1 MAILCKRIYK
11 KDSSG
16 KIRYLEISNDGHF
29 VVQESGVVGT
39 NSPVINRSAC
49 EAKNVGKS
57 NATTPESQAYI
68 EAQAKLTE
76 KMRLGYF
83 NSIEEAQEKGGK
95 DFLLPMLAKD
105 FKKEVKKVSFP
116 CYVQPK
122 LDGIRSL
129 GSEDDGF
136 MSRTGKAIDTLGHI
150 NLSDIGEVILDGE
163 LYAHG
168 ISFQENMKLIKKYRP
183 HLTEQVKYHV
193 YDIVMDAPFEYRHR
207 SLCYLLAKINNP
219 NIEVVTTVLVNNMD
233 EINHYHQY
241 FISLGYEGTMVR
253 HSEEG
258 YAVNKRSSQLL
269 KYKDFLDE
277 VYVVV
282 DVVPSE
288 SRPEQ
293 GVVVCSKKMEQAG
306 DNVWVQNFNCGMK
319 FSHADREEILANKQ
333 NYIGKMAEVRF
344 FEMTDGGIP
353 RFPVCVGFRLD
364 K

>member
-1 MAILCKRIYK
+1 MEQRIYK

-16 KIRYLEISNDGHF
+16 KIRYLSISTEGNM

-39 NSPVINRSAC
+39 NSPVYNRSAC
-49 EAKNVGKS
+49 EAKNVGKANS
-57 NATTPESQAYI
+57 TTPEEQAVL
-68 EAQAKLTE
+68 EANSKITE

-83 NSIEEAQEKGGK
+83 TSISEAQEKGGK

-105 FKKEVKKVSFP
+105 YKKELKKVTYP
-116 CYVQPK
+116 CFVQPK
-122 LDGIRSL
+122 LDGMRSL

-136 MSRTGKAIDTLGHI
+136 MSRTGKAIDTLNHI
-150 NLSDIGEVILDGE
+150 VLADLEGAILDGE

-183 HLTEQVKYHV
+183 GQTEQVKYHV
-193 YDIVMDAPFEYRHR
+193 YDVVMDAPFSERHKF
-207 SLCYLLAKINNP
+207 LTALIDLENNP
-219 NIEVVTTVLVNNMD
+219 HIEFVPTFIVNNEL
-233 EINHYHQY
+233 EIAYYHAQ
-241 FISLGYEGTMVR
+241 FVAAGYEGTMVR
-253 HSEEG
+253 HSDEG

-277 VYVVV
+277 TYRVVNI
-282 DVVPSE
+282 VPSE

-293 GVVVCSKKMEQAG
+293 GVVTCVITNKTGQLEH
-306 DNVWVQNFNCGMK
+306 FNTGMK
-319 FSHADREEILANKQ
+319 FSHEAREEILRNKHM
-333 NYIGKMAEVRF
+333 YIGMMAEIRF
-344 FEMTDGGIP
+344 FEYTDSGLP

>member
-29 VVQESGVVGT
+29 VVQESGIIGT
-39 NSPVINRSAC
+39 NNPVINRSAC

-83 NSIEEAQEKGGK
+83 NSIEEAQEKGGA

-105 FKKEVKKVSFP
+105 FKKEMKKVTFP

-122 LDGIRSL
+122 LDGMRAL
-129 GSEDDGF
+129 GTEEAL
-136 MSRTGKAIDTLGHI
+136 MSRTGKEIDTLKHI
-150 NLSDIGEVILDGE
+150 VLADLEDVVLDGE

-193 YDIVMDAPFEYRHR
+193 YDVVMDIPFAER
-207 SLCYLLAKINNP
+207 YLIASRL
-219 NIEVVTTVLVNNMD
+219 IEGLEHVELVHTQRIYSEEELITV
-233 EINHYHQY
+233 HQQY
-241 FISLGYEGTMVR
+241 LSLGYEGTMIR

-277 VYVVV
+277 VYEVV
-282 DVVPSE
+282 DVIPSE

-293 GVVVCSKKMEQAG
+293 GVVVCGKKMEQAG

-319 FSHADREEILANKQ
+319 FSHAEREEILTNKH
-333 NYIGKMAEVRF
+333 NYIGKMAEIRF
-344 FEMTDGGIP
+344 FEYTNSGLP

>member
-1 MAILCKRIYK
+1 MVKTIYK

-16 KIRYLEISNDGHF
+16 KIRFLEISAKEGT
-29 VVQESGVVGT
+29 VIQTSGVVGT
-39 NSPVINRSAC
+39 DNPVTNISQC
-49 EAKNVGKS
+49 EPKNVGKVNS
-57 NATTPESQAYI
+57 TTAEEQAI
-68 EAQAKLTE
+68 VEAASKLAE

-105 FKKEVKKVSFP
+105 YKKEFKKVKFP

-122 LDGIRSL
+122 LDGMRAL
-129 GSEDDGF
+129 GSEEF
-136 MSRTGKAIDTLGHI
+136 LISRTGKEIDTLKHI
-150 NLSDIGEVILDGE
+150 VLADLEDNILDGE

-183 HLTEQVKYHV
+183 GLTEQVKYHV
-193 YDIVMDAPFEYRHR
+193 YDLVMDAPFPER
-207 SLCYLLAKINNP
+207 YLTLQRLIQGLDHVELVHTARINN
-219 NIEVVTTVLVNNMD
+219 EEDLL
-233 EINHYHQY
+233 YHHQL
-241 FISLGYEGTMVR
+241 FISQGYEGTMVR

-277 VYVVV
+277 TYVVV
-282 DVVPSE
+282 DVIPSE

-293 GVVVCSKKMEQAG
+293 GVVVCIKEHAMGTSY
-306 DNVWVQNFNCGMK
+306 FNCGMK
-319 FSHADREEILANKQ
+319 FSHAEREEILTNKQ

-344 FEMTDGGIP
+344 FEYTDSGLP
-353 RFPVCVGFRLD
+353 RFPICYGFRLD

>member
-1 MAILCKRIYK
+1 MNQVSLRIYK

-16 KIRYLEISNDGHF
+16 KIRYLQISNVDNT

-39 NSPVINRSAC
+39 DNPVVNVSVC

-57 NATTPESQAYI
+57 NATTPEGQAYL

-83 NSIEEAQEKGGK
+83 NTIEEAQEKGGQ

-105 FKKEVKKVSFP
+105 FKKEKGKIKFP

-122 LDGIRSL
+122 LDGMRAL
-129 GSEDDGF
+129 GSVDNLI
-136 MSRTGKAIDTLGHI
+136 SRTGKVIDTLSHLD
-150 NLSDIGEVILDGE
+150 LSDLEDVILDGE

-183 HLTEQVKYHV
+183 GLTEQVKYHV
-193 YDIVMDAPFEYRHR
+193 YDIVMDAPFTLRTAI
-207 SLCYLLAKINNP
+207 LLN
-219 NIEVVTTVLVNNMD
+219 TVLELSSEKIKVVPIYKVFNFED
-233 EINHYHQY
+233 IDKFHQQ
-241 FISLGYEGTMVR
+241 FIAEGYEGTIIR
-253 HSEEG
+253 HSDEG
-258 YAVNKRSSQLL
+258 YQVNKRSSQLL

-277 VYVVV
+277 AYEIV

-293 GVVVCSKKMEQAG
+293 GVVVCLCKKTNQT
-306 DNVWVQNFNCGMK
+306 FNTGMK
-319 FSHADREEILANKQ
+319 FSHEQRENILKNKGE
-333 NYIGKMAEVRF
+333 YIGEMAEIRF
-344 FEMTDGGIP
+344 FEYTDGGLP
-353 RFPVCVGFRLD
+353 RFPVCVGVRLD

>member
-1 MAILCKRIYK
+1 MATLCKRIYK

-16 KIRYLEISNDGHF
+16 KIRYLEISNEGHF

-39 NSPVINRSAC
+39 NSPVINKSAC
-49 EAKNVGKS
+49 EAKNVGKV

-105 FKKEVKKVSFP
+105 YKKEVKKVQYP

-122 LDGIRSL
+122 LDGMRAL
-129 GSEDDGF
+129 GNEEF
-136 MSRTGKAIDTLGHI
+136 LMSRTGKEIDTLKHI
-150 NLSDIGEVILDGE
+150 VLADLEDNILDGE

-183 HLTEQVKYHV
+183 HFTEQVKYHI
-193 YDIVMDAPFEYRHR
+193 YDLVMDAPFRVRLE
-207 SLCYLLAKINNP
+207 LLQELLAKLDNP
-219 NIEVVTTVLVNNMD
+219 HL
-233 EINHYHQY
+233 EIVPTYFVESEAQIIAFHQQ
-241 FISLGYEGTMVR
+241 FIAAGYEGTMVR

-277 VYVVV
+277 AYIVV
-282 DVVPSE
+282 DVIPSE

-293 GVVVCSKKMEQAG
+293 GVVVCSKPMEQAG

-319 FSHADREEILANKQ
+319 FSHAEREEILANKQ

-344 FEMTDGGIP
+344 FEYTDAGIP

>member
-39 NSPVINRSAC
+39 NNPVINRSAC

-105 FKKEVKKVSFP
+105 FKKEMKKVTFP

-122 LDGIRSL
+122 LDGIRAL
-129 GSEDDGF
+129 GTEEAL
-136 MSRTGKAIDTLGHI
+136 MSRTGKEIDTLKHI
-150 NLSDIGEVILDGE
+150 VLADLEDVVLDGE

-193 YDIVMDAPFEYRHR
+193 YDIVMDAPFEYRYR
-207 SLCYLLAKINNP
+207 SLSYLISKLKNSNLQLVP
-219 NIEVVTTVLVNNMD
+219 TFLVNNQE
-233 EINHYHQY
+233 EIKAYHQQ
-241 FISLGYEGTMVR
+241 FIAAGYEGTMVR
-253 HSEEG
+253 HSKEG

-277 VYVVV
+277 AYKVV

-293 GVVVCSKKMEQAG
+293 GVIVCAKISEGIA
-306 DNVWVQNFNCGMK
+306 VATFNCGMK
-319 FSHADREEILANKQ
+319 FSHAEREEILANKQ

-344 FEMTDGGIP
+344 FEYTDAGIP

>member
-1 MAILCKRIYK
+1 MEQRIYK

-16 KIRYLEISNDGHF
+16 KIRYLSISTEGNM

-39 NSPVINRSAC
+39 NSPVYNRSAC

-57 NATTPESQAYI
+57 NATTPEEQAML
-68 EAQAKLTE
+68 EARSKLDE
-76 KMRLGYF
+76 KKRLGYF
-83 NSIEEAQEKGGK
+83 YTIEEAQRLGGK

-122 LDGIRSL
+122 LDGMRSL

-150 NLSDIGEVILDGE
+150 VLADLDDAILDGE

-183 HLTEQVKYHV
+183 GQTEQVKYHV
-193 YDIVMDAPFEYRHR
+193 YDMVMDAPFEERRAILYN
-207 SLCYLLAKINNP
+207 LLRNLDNP
-219 NIEVVTTVLVNNMD
+219 NIEIVPTWIVNSQE
-233 EINHYHQY
+233 EIIDFHQR
-241 FISLGYEGTMVR
+241 FIAQGYEGTMVR

-277 VYVVV
+277 VYEVV

-293 GVVVCSKKMEQAG
+293 GVVVCTKIMEQAG
-306 DNVWVQNFNCGMK
+306 ENVWVQNFNCGMK

-333 NYIGKMAEVRF
+333 NYIGKMAEIRF
-344 FEMTDGGIP
+344 FEYTDGGIP

>member
-1 MAILCKRIYK
+1 MAILCKRIFK

-16 KIRYLEISNDGHF
+16 KIRYLQISNDGHF

-105 FKKEVKKVSFP
+105 FKKEMKKVTFP

-122 LDGIRSL
+122 LDGMRALGTEESL
-129 GSEDDGF
+129 
-136 MSRTGKAIDTLGHI
+136 MSRTGKEIDTLKHI
-150 NLSDIGEVILDGE
+150 VLADLEDVVLDGE

-193 YDIVMDAPFEYRHR
+193 YDIVMDAPFEVRYKTLISIASDIPDVHIVETH
-207 SLCYLLAKINNP
+207 L
-219 NIEVVTTVLVNNMD
+219 IESQEQL
-233 EINHYHQY
+233 IAFHQQ
-241 FISLGYEGTMVR
+241 FIAEGYEGTMVR

-277 VYVVV
+277 AYEVV
-282 DVVPSE
+282 DVIPSE

-293 GVVVCSKKMEQAG
+293 GVVTCVITNKTGQLEH
-306 DNVWVQNFNCGMK
+306 FNTGMK
-319 FSHADREEILANKQ
+319 FSHEAREEILRNKHM
-333 NYIGKMAEVRF
+333 YIGMMAEIRF
-344 FEMTDGGIP
+344 FEYTDSGLP

>member
-1 MAILCKRIYK
+1 MEQRIYK

-16 KIRYLEISNDGHF
+16 KIRYLSISTEGNM

-39 NSPVINRSAC
+39 NSPIYNRSAC
-49 EAKNVGKS
+49 EAKNVGKANS
-57 NATTPESQAYI
+57 TTPTEQAVL
-68 EAQAKLTE
+68 EANSKITE

-105 FKKEVKKVSFP
+105 FKKELKKVTYP

-122 LDGIRSL
+122 LDGMRSL
-129 GSEDDGF
+129 GTEDEGF
-136 MSRTGKAIDTLGHI
+136 MSRTGKSIDTLGHI
-150 NLSDIGEVILDGE
+150 VLAGLDDAILDGE

-193 YDIVMDAPFEYRHR
+193 YDIVMDAPFEYRYR

-233 EINHYHQY
+233 DINHYHQH
-241 FISLGYEGTMVR
+241 FISLGYEGTMIR
-253 HSEEG
+253 HSDEG

-319 FSHADREEILANKQ
+319 FSHAEREEILANKQ
-333 NYIGKMAEVRF
+333 NYIGKFAEIRF
-344 FEMTDGGIP
+344 FEYTDGGLP
-353 RFPVCVGFRLD
+353 RFPVCVGFRED

>member
-105 FKKEVKKVSFP
+105 FKKEMKKVTFP

-122 LDGIRSL
+122 LDGMRAL
-129 GSEDDGF
+129 GTEDDGF
-136 MSRTGKAIDTLGHI
+136 MSRTGKEIDTLKHI
-150 NLSDIGEVILDGE
+150 VLADLEDVVLDGE

-183 HLTEQVKYHV
+183 NLTEQVKYHV
-193 YDIVMDAPFEYRHR
+193 YDIVMDAPFNERHDTLA
-207 SLCYLLAKINNP
+207 SLIRALDNP
-219 NIEVVTTVLVNNMD
+219 NIELVPTYLAFNKQQ
-233 EINHYHQY
+233 INEFHQA
-241 FISLGYEGTMVR
+241 FIAEGYEGTMVR
-253 HSEEG
+253 LIGEG
-258 YAVNKRSSQLL
+258 YTVNKRSSQLL

-277 VYVVV
+277 VYEVV
-282 DVVPSE
+282 DVIPSE

-293 GVVVCSKKMEQAG
+293 GVVVCAKPNGMGATH
-306 DNVWVQNFNCGMK
+306 FNCGMK
-319 FSHADREEILANKQ
+319 FSHAEREEILANKQ
-333 NYIGKMAEVRF
+333 NYIGKMAEIRF
-344 FEMTDGGIP
+344 FEYTDGGLP
-353 RFPVCVGFRLD
+353 RFPTCVGFRLD

>member
-1 MAILCKRIYK
+1 MIVDQRIYK

-16 KIRYLEISNDGHF
+16 KIRYLHISHEGHF

-39 NSPVINRSAC
+39 NNPVINRSAC
-49 EAKNVGKS
+49 EAKNIGKS
-57 NATTPESQAYI
+57 NATTPEHQAML
-68 EAQAKLTE
+68 EARSKLDE
-76 KMRLGYF
+76 KKRLGYF
-83 NSIEEAQEKGGK
+83 YTIEEAQRLGGK

-122 LDGIRSL
+122 LDGMRSL

-150 NLSDIGEVILDGE
+150 VLADLEDNILDGE

-183 HLTEQVKYHV
+183 GQTEQVKYHV
-193 YDIVMDAPFEYRHR
+193 YDIVMNAPFEYRHR

-277 VYVVV
+277 VYEVV
-282 DVVPSE
+282 DVIPSE

-293 GVVVCSKKMEQAG
+293 GVVVCTKIMEQAG
-306 DNVWVQNFNCGMK
+306 ENVWVQNFNCGMK

-344 FEMTDGGIP
+344 FEYTDGGIP

>member
-29 VVQESGVVGT
+29 VVQESGVIGT
-39 NSPVINRSAC
+39 NNPVINRSAC

-57 NATTPESQAYI
+57 NATTPESQALI
-68 EAQAKLTE
+68 EAQAKLAE

-122 LDGIRSL
+122 LDGMRSL

-150 NLSDIGEVILDGE
+150 VLADLEEHVLDGE

-183 HLTEQVKYHV
+183 HLTERVKYHV
-193 YDIVMDAPFEYRHR
+193 YDVVMDAPFNQR
-207 SLCYLLAKINNP
+207 LATLQELVAKMNNP
-219 NIEVVTTVLVNNMD
+219 HIEIVPTYFVQSKA
-233 EINHYHQY
+233 EIDAFHQQ
-241 FISLGYEGTMVR
+241 FIAAGYEGTMVR

-277 VYVVV
+277 AYVVI

-293 GVVVCSKKMEQAG
+293 GVVVCTKKMEQAG
-306 DNVWVQNFNCGMK
+306 ENVWVQNFNCGMK
-319 FSHADREEILANKQ
+319 FSHSEREEILANKQ

-344 FEMTDGGIP
+344 FEYTDGGIP

>member
-1 MAILCKRIYK
+1 MEKRIYK

-16 KIRYLEISNDGHF
+16 KIRFLEIRNYENF
-29 VVQESGVVGT
+29 VVQISGVVGT
-39 NSPVINRSAC
+39 NSPVINKSAC
-49 EAKNVGKS
+49 EAKNIGKS
-57 NATTPESQAYI
+57 NATTPEEQALI

-105 FKKEVKKVSFP
+105 YKKELKKVTYP

-122 LDGIRSL
+122 LDGMRSL
-129 GSEDDGF
+129 GTEDDGF

-150 NLSDIGEVILDGE
+150 VLADLDDAVLDGE

-168 ISFQENMKLIKKYRP
+168 ISFQENMKLIKKYRKGE
-183 HLTEQVKYHV
+183 TEQVKYHV
-193 YDIVMDAPFEYRHR
+193 YDMVMDAPFIQRYEKVCE
-207 SLCYLLAKINNP
+207 LVADNP
-219 NIEVVTTVLVNNMD
+219 NIELVPTHIANN
-233 EINHYHQY
+233 ELEVAFFHAQ
-241 FISLGYEGTMVR
+241 FVSEGYEGTMVR
-253 HSEEG
+253 HSDEG

-269 KYKDFLDE
+269 KYKDFIDE
-277 VYVVV
+277 VYTVNEVW
-282 DVVPSE
+282 PSE

-293 GVVVCSKKMEQAG
+293 GVIECVTSKG
-306 DNVWVQNFNCGMK
+306 VTFNCGMK
-319 FSHADREEILANKQ
+319 FSHAEREDILRNKEE
-333 NYIGKMAEVRF
+333 YIGLKAEIRF
-344 FEMTDGGIP
+344 FEYTDGGIP